1 MNEFGTADRKET
13 MTIEIERHP
22 VQTPRFYK
30 GQAWAAKTV
39 TMAAYE
45 VYCHVYG
52 PQEALVTG
60 ECRGGF
66 STGELIAFL
75 YARSF
80 PKAEW
85 RARVDEAIKA
95 AQNL

>member
-1 MNEFGTADRKET
+1 MDEKIET
-13 MTIEIERHP
+13 HP
-22 VQTPRFYK
+22 VQTPQGRREQGRAPK
-30 GQAWAAKTV
+30 VV

-45 VYCHVYG
+45 VYCHVHG

-60 ECRGGF
+60 WCRGGF

-80 PKAEW
+80 PKSEW
-85 RARVDEAIKA
+85 RARVDEAFRG

>member
-1 MNEFGTADRKET
+1 MEK
-13 MTIEIERHP
+13 HP
-22 VQTPRFYK
+22 VQIHRNFGSGTIR
-30 GQAWAAKTV
+30 TEV

-45 VYCHVYG
+45 VYCHVFA

-60 ECRGGF
+60 NCRGGF

-80 PKAEW
+80 PKNEW
-85 RARVDEAIKA
+85 RKRTDEAFEGME
-95 AQNL
+95 NL